1 MSSSHACGEQETL
14 QGLDNHGLH
23 ENLESQ
29 VCKYQFNMPRE
40 SRDYKKGKEINTS
53 LQGLI
58 RKRKQH
64 RNSIFLKKSLSMKGI

>member
-1 MSSSHACGEQETL
+1 MSFSHACGEQETL
-14 QGLDNHGLH
+14 QGTDNQGLH
-23 ENLESQ
+23 ENFKSQ

-53 LQGLI
+53 LQDLI

-64 RNSIFLKKSLSMKGI
+64 KNIIFFKKNLYL

>member
-1 MSSSHACGEQETL
+1 MSSSHACGEQVTL

-40 SRDYKKGKEINTS
+40 SRDYKKE
-53 LQGLI
+53 
-58 RKRKQH
+58 
-64 RNSIFLKKSLSMKGI
+64 KKSTHLYRV